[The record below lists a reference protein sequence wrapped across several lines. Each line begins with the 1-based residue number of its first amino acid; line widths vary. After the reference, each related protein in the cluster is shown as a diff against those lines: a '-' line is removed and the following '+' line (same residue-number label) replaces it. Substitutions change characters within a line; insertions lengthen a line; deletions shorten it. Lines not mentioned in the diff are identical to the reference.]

1 MYVTERKRVERRFVD
16 AVLRDR
22 VPVMLALGV
31 AFDEETRT
39 SLANYCVEATGQY
52 RLRAARMLAALLPDD
67 VLARAVEA
75 AEAEQ
80 MAAPVEERIR
90 KVTPTVLDFKVKKN
104 SDQADA
110 PRRSNHEHPNR
121 R

>member
-1 MYVTERKRVERRFVD
+1 MD

-67 VLARAVEA
+67 VLTRAVEA
-75 AEAEQ
+75 AEAEAHQ
-80 MAAPVEERIR
+80 DQVKAAARVEGRIR
-90 KVTPTVLDFKVKKN
+90 KGTPNVLDFKVKRS

-110 PRRSNHEHPNR
+110 PRRSNHEHPDQR
-121 R
+121 